1 MSRQLAMQYAL
12 YLTSDSQRCAAL
24 FAEDAEYITPLGGE
38 ETHLRGREAIHNFL
52 QNMPQDI
59 TVSVTSYREEGGEHI
74 AGYRIQG
81 PDIPTHTGHW
91 RFRVRDGYIARFQV
105 VHE

>member
-24 FAEDAEYITPLGGE
+24 FAEDAEYVTPLGGE
-38 ETHLRGREAIHNFL
+38 EARFQGREAIRNFL

-59 TVSVTSYREEGGEHI
+59 TVSVTSYQQEGGESV

-91 RFRVRDGYIARFQV
+91 RFQVRDGHITRFRV
-105 VHE
+105 LHE